1 MALGLFLGLLSLR
14 CCHVSYHCHTF
25 LSALWFLTTTSSP
38 SVCAYLYFVK
48 HLQAEVDDMVYRL
61 ALTLT
66 HCNWTLHTLSYNFF
80 SGLDCKSAPP
90 PHYFT
95 LQYTWCSYNDFIRAI
110 WSWTLKAVRRE
121 AYHFDQS
128 ICTRFPNT
136 KSLVCHGYHRHG
148 IQPFVPDVAS
158 SIGWTTGLDHHAS
171 GACSFLIFS
180 EHVVSSFGKVFS
192 LQYSNEIRI
201 QEDDNGYHIVLIC
214 ADQHDGDH
222 SVNVYVHR
230 LGYSSFNSM
239 TIPEDQCYRSSSFQ
253 LVSQSENRLWVT
265 DTTTT
270 TQQQSNVLCNIFL
283 LLSRN
288 DVIQYFQRK
297 QHVYRLV
304 SSISYYQCTYISL
317 SINDVNA
324 DNINWKMQL
333 STDDEGRSDYGLTRL
348 TWMVI
353 LDLNAWLY
361 YRWRIQEVLIQDLEH
376 SLRQIW
382 WHWR

>member
-1 MALGLFLGLLSLR
+1 MFIPHLLKNMW
-14 CCHVSYHCHTF
+14 C
-25 LSALWFLTTTSSP
+25 
-38 SVCAYLYFVK
+38 
-48 HLQAEVDDMVYRL
+48 
-61 ALTLT
+61 LTLVKCSCST
-66 HCNWTLHTLSYNFF
+66 TAMKSGSKRMIMAIISY
-80 SGLDCKSAPP
+80 
-90 PHYFT
+90 
-95 LQYTWCSYNDFIRAI
+95 W
-110 WSWTLKAVRRE
+110 
-121 AYHFDQS
+121 
-128 ICTRFPNT
+128 
-136 KSLVCHGYHRHG
+136 
-148 IQPFVPDVAS
+148 FV
-158 SIGWTTGLDHHAS
+158 
-171 GACSFLIFS
+171 
-180 EHVVSSFGKVFS
+180 
-192 LQYSNEIRI
+192 Q
-201 QEDDNGYHIVLIC
+201 DD
-214 ADQHDGDH
+214 DH

-230 LGYSSFNSM
+230 LVYSSFNSM

-270 TQQQSNVLCNIFL
+270 TQQQSNVLWNIFL

-288 DVIQYFQRK
+288 DVRK
-297 QHVYRLV
+297 QHVYSLV

-361 YRWRIQEVLIQDLEH
+361 YGWRVQEVLIQDLEH